1 MLGRLRRP
9 YSNWKARRS
18 HDLASFVCLMDLRC
32 PPMGDHL
39 WQSTLFLALAAILA
53 FALRKNQA
61 RVRYWVWLTAS
72 VKFLIPF
79 SLLIALGS
87 HLAKPRVSTP
97 AQVIVY
103 SAVED
108 FSQPFAGQEMP
119 VIYHSAPT
127 AAGEPVSSASTDRRR
142 SVACGNRRRPSQ
154 CGRQAGFGFR

>member
-1 MLGRLRRP
+1 MILRALSALWTSYAP
-9 YSNWKARRS
+9 QMAN
-18 HDLASFVCLMDLRC
+18 
-32 PPMGDHL
+32 HL
-39 WQSTLFLALAAILA
+39 WQSTLFVVLAAILS

-87 HLAKPRVSTP
+87 YLAKPRVSTP

-108 FSQPFAGQEMP
+108 FSQPFAGQQMP
-119 VIYHSAPT
+119 VIFHPAPT
-127 AAGEPVSSASTDRRR
+127 AAPVSLLHQIGRASCRER
-142 SVACGNRRRPSQ
+142 V
-154 CGRQAGFGFR
+154 